1 MNDNKSISKEFLTRG
16 NRIQPIIIKKIN
28 KIKNRRNKYETKKLR
43 INESYYTL

>member
-28 KIKNRRNKYETKKLR
+28 KIKNRRKNTKQK
-43 INESYYTL
+43 N